1 MKYKRSVYKTFALI
15 TQIGISMMVP
25 IALCVALGIWIDG
38 KFGTYWIIPLIF
50 IGMAAGFRNVYHM
63 VMFAMKTEDGKKECK
78 GKDGTDE

>member
-15 TQIGISMMVP
+15 SQIGISMMVP
-25 IALCVALGIWIDG
+25 IALCVALGIWIDR

-63 VMFAMKTEDGKKECK
+63 AMSAIKDDSDKKTDGKEEKHE
-78 GKDGTDE
+78 